1 MPGYWPARRGAARC
15 GLPADNAD
23 QFQHNPFVETHRWL
37 ALAVVFICR
46 ICPSSSHCTASSRLF
61 KRMSRTLRDLS
72 GFVHAEFMKS
82 EPWTIRTMSIR
93 IQFKSNSNAK
103 VVSLSILEYI
113 FRLRFDSSKES
124 LARLYCERFR
134 LIRLLA
140 GSTVTA
146 DFHRFSASL
155 RQIMHLSR
163 ECTYARARARMRS
176 SKAKEFG
183 RERGARGKA
192 E

>member
-1 MPGYWPARRGAARC
+1 MQTSFSIILSWKRTAGSP
-15 GLPADNAD
+15 
-23 QFQHNPFVETHRWL
+23 
-37 ALAVVFICR
+37 LAVVFIRR
-46 ICPSSSHCTASSRLF
+46 ICPSSSHCTASSHLF
-61 KRMSRTLRDLS
+61 KRVLLRTLRDLS
-72 GFVHAEFMKS
+72 G
-82 EPWTIRTMSIR
+82 IRACRIYEKKRALDDTYNVDSNSIR
-93 IQFKSNSNAK
+93 IQFECKSRF
-103 VVSLSILEYI
+103 VIDTRVYI
-113 FRLRFDSSKES
+113 FRSRFDPSKES

-146 DFHRFSASL
+146 DFHRFSASP

-163 ECTYARARARMRS
+163 EYTYTRARARARMQS
-176 SKAKEFG
+176 SEAKEFG